1 MKALSN
7 NGLTGCLSLSK
18 VWKKSENQKV
28 VFINHVLKCDSK
40 LSVTFNK
47 ASRAINFIAKLSSGN
62 CRCKK
67 LEVKKKL
74 LQFDDLI
81 REDKQDVIL
90 NIWKEPMHY
99 NVGCFIELMAFEDEE
114 DEIEIG
120 GIDFNVIGFSDCSN
134 RRL

>member
-1 MKALSN
+1 M
-7 NGLTGCLSLSK
+7 
-18 VWKKSENQKV
+18 
-28 VFINHVLKCDSK
+28 
-40 LSVTFNK
+40 
-47 ASRAINFIAKLSSGN
+47 
-62 CRCKK
+62 
-67 LEVKKKL
+67 KKKL

-90 NIWKEPMHY
+90 NIWNEPMHY
-99 NVGCFIELMAFEDEE
+99 NVGCFIELMAYEDEE